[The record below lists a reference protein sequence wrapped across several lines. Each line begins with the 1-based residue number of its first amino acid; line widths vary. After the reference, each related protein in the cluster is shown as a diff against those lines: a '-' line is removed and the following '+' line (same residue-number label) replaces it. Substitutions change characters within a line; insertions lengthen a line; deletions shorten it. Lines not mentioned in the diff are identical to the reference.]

1 MMGPT
6 YIATGLGSAM
16 SDAVM
21 SIARNARR
29 TQDARVLGEWSNA
42 LSSARGDAEDM
53 ADLAVAAI
61 HRVADLE
68 AEVARLRR
76 AVRHRDSAIKSLR
89 Q

>member
-6 YIATGLGSAM
+6 YIATGLGFAM

-21 SIARNARR
+21 SIGRNARQA
-29 TQDARVLGEWSNA
+29 QDARVLGEWNNA

-53 ADLAVAAI
+53 ADVAVAAI
-61 HRVADLE
+61 TRVADLE
-68 AEVARLRR
+68 DEVARLRR
-76 AVRHRDSAIKSLR
+76 AIRYRDEAIKSLR